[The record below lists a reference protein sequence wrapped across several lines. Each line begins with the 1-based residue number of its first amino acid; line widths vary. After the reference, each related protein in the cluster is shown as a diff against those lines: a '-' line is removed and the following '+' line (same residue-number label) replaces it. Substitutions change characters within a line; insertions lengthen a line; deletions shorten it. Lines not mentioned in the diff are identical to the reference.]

1 MYFFIPLKIPKN
13 RSEHNCLISIVHI
26 KSMVTNC
33 GYAKESYFLS
43 PPMGMGPRKTTTM
56 VEHNRIKSRAPRAL
70 KNPVSRFNSIFSSE
84 C

>member
-33 GYAKESYFLS
+33 GYAKES
-43 PPMGMGPRKTTTM
+43 KTTTM
-56 VEHNRIKSRAPRAL
+56 VLQHSRIQYRVLAA
-70 KNPVSRFNSIFSSE
+70 FSLQNVDTFLPSQH
-84 C
+84 